1 MSTRVSFP
9 IASSAA
15 SSTPVR
21 PAKRG
26 RRGTL
31 TVFGLGVSL
40 IAGSGMF
47 WLAAAPNA
55 LADGLES
62 NPPSTVAGNPV
73 SGSKSDQTPPATKAA
88 AAASPS
94 PTVSPAPAV
103 TAAPAVSPSPAVSAA
118 PAVSTSPAVSA
129 SPAATKAAAVSASP
143 AVAPASAQKA
153 GEAYAKGKAFV
164 AATEWAN
171 AVVQLEQADKA
182 QPNNADTNNLL
193 GFASRKLG
201 KLDVSLAY
209 YQKALAIDP
218 KHLGAHEY
226 LGELY
231 LTMKNPVKAKVE
243 LASLSKLC
251 GVKCEQFL
259 DLKKAIAAYKP
270 VAPKK
275 K

>member
-88 AAASPS
+88 AAASP
-94 PTVSPAPAV
+94 APSV
-103 TAAPAVSPSPAVSAA
+103 TAAPAVSPSPAVSAS

-153 GEAYAKGKAFV
+153 GEAYAKGKALV

-231 LTMKNPVKAKVE
+231 LTMKNPVKAKAE